1 MSQKV
6 NNLEFA
12 SNENIFF
19 DRYIEAMPPCIS
31 ELPPTTCISEP
42 SINNILKINVSILC
56 IKTEET
62 PSKKII
68 SDEYISLWADSYKS
82 LINNL
87 NSNLKKIKQES
98 FLSNFLHQY
107 KLGEFTEIVKFITDE
122 MEDKV
127 IFYSLV
133 NILSKYPYIKNINGY
148 KSYSISPQGFINLSI
163 VKERNSFSSILNL
176 EFRPDGK
183 ITFNTHDDEVNDF
196 LLHGTF
202 VSPKKYLFNR
212 KFKLLLRLLD
222 D

>member
-1 MSQKV
+1 M
-6 NNLEFA
+6 
-12 SNENIFF
+12 
-19 DRYIEAMPPCIS
+19 
-31 ELPPTTCISEP
+31 
-42 SINNILKINVSILC
+42 IN
-56 IKTEET
+56 
-62 PSKKII
+62 
-68 SDEYISLWADSYKS
+68 D
-82 LINNL
+82 L

-107 KLGEFTEIVKFITDE
+107 KLEEFTEIVKFITDE

-163 VKERNSFSSILNL
+163 VKGRNSFSSILNL

-202 VSPKKYLFNR
+202 FSPKKYLSNR

>member
-12 SNENIFF
+12 PNKNIFF

-31 ELPPTTCISEP
+31 EPPPTTCISEP
-42 SINNILKINVSILC
+42 SINNILNINISIFC
-56 IKTEET
+56 IKTEAP
-62 PSKKII
+62 PSKRVI
-68 SDEYISLWADSYKS
+68 SDEYISLWADFYKS
-82 LINNL
+82 LINDL

-107 KLGEFTEIVKFITDE
+107 KLEEFTEIVKFITDE

-202 VSPKKYLFNR
+202 FSPKKYLSNR

>member
-12 SNENIFF
+12 ANKDIFF
-19 DRYIEAMPPCIS
+19 ERRYIKAMQPCIS
-31 ELPPTTCISEP
+31 EPPPMTCISEP
-42 SINNILKINVSILC
+42 SLNINVNIFC
-56 IKTEET
+56 IKTEENS
-62 PSKKII
+62 SKRTI
-68 SDEYISLWADSYKS
+68 SEKYVSLWADHYKT
-82 LINNL
+82 LINDL
-87 NSNLKKIKQES
+87 NSNLEKIKQES
-98 FLSNFLHQY
+98 FLSDFLHQY
-107 KLGEFTEIVKFITDE
+107 KLEEFTDIVKFITDE
-122 MEDKV
+122 TEDKV

-133 NILSKYPYIKNINGY
+133 NILSKYPYIKNINGN

-163 VKERNSFSSILNL
+163 VKKRNSFSSILNL

-202 VSPKKYLFNR
+202 VSPKKYLSNR
-212 KFKLLLRLLD
+212 KFKLLLRLVD